1 MLRTKDLFRALISVI
16 LTVSFLRAASP
27 TVGDRAPDFQL
38 TTVDGHT
45 LRLSDAI
52 SKGPVALLVL
62 RGYPGY
68 QCPFCNR
75 QVREFI
81 RDAPKF
87 ASAGVQIV
95 MVYPGPSRD
104 LGKRATEFL
113 SDKPMPAGFHLL
125 LDPEY
130 RFTTQY
136 GLRWDAPGETAYP
149 STFLIDRNGTI
160 FFTKIVKAHG
170 GRSTP
175 QELVEMLP
183 KSASQR

>member
-27 TVGDRAPDFQL
+27 AVGDRAPDFQL

-52 SKGPVALLVL
+52 SKGPVVLLVL

-68 QCPFCNR
+68 ECPFCNR

-87 ASAGVQIV
+87 ASAGARIV
-95 MVYPGPSRD
+95 MVYPGPSPD
-104 LGKRATEFL
+104 
-113 SDKPMPAGFHLL
+113 
-125 LDPEY
+125 
-130 RFTTQY
+130 QY

-183 KSASQR
+183 KPASQR